1 MVNPPTLSGLTLSHT
16 NYHSMDTARA
26 GVLFH
31 RRIDSQARHE
41 RVSTASNPGLTPLV
55 AKCAAG
61 EYLTMSNVPKHL
73 ESMRVGCGDHV
84 WQLGALK
91 SRMGTVHFSNELD
104 NVFLDYVAVN

>member
-1 MVNPPTLSGLTLSHT
+1 MINPLILGGMILSYTH
-16 NYHSMDTARA
+16 YHSMDTARA

-31 RRIDSQARHE
+31 RRIDSQARRE
-41 RVSTASNPGLTPLV
+41 RVPTASNPGLAPLV

-73 ESMRVGCGDHV
+73 ESMLVGCEDHV

-91 SRMGTVHFSNELD
+91 SRMETVHFSNELD